1 MAFHL
6 RFRNPEF
13 YETKVMFHLYIDPLL
28 DMIVI
33 PTNILLIVVFVRG
46 NFCSPS
52 HVVLI
57 AIALANIIQML
68 STMVPSIYFYGL
80 NFAEEF
86 VPYAWCAM
94 HNLLE
99 IRIPKICTT
108 LARLLTTLLGIQRYF
123 IISFPITAKLKLTVR
138 ITLFIIISII
148 FVSILADFN
157 FILNLQ
163 TIEEV
168 FVNSSVIP
176 GKLVSGCVWNE
187 RPQLEDANVIAEI
200 STVFVPLASMIIFDA
215 MIISILRKGKYL
227 RQQTRLNRNIRK
239 MVLVTSCIVTS
250 VIIIS
255 VPNVTIK
262 YFSQR
267 ALSQSFSV
275 NKAQYTA
282 IMKSVT
288 ILTYGTNFTIYSL
301 LCKKFRTELK
311 KFVCCRKGSSVPLV
325 QCFTLHQNNMSLK
338 GKSLTVAP

>member
-1 MAFHL
+1 
-6 RFRNPEF
+6 
-13 YETKVMFHLYIDPLL
+13 
-28 DMIVI
+28 
-33 PTNILLIVVFVRG
+33 
-46 NFCSPS
+46 
-52 HVVLI
+52 
-57 AIALANIIQML
+57 
-68 STMVPSIYFYGL
+68 
-80 NFAEEF
+80 
-86 VPYAWCAM
+86 M

-311 KFVCCRKGSSVPLV
+311 KIVCCRKGSSVPLV

-338 GKSLTVAP
+338 GRYLTVAP